1 MRIAV
6 IDDLEKDRERLSILI
21 EEVLKKYNCPFLI
34 ECYSSAE
41 DFLEV
46 FKRESFDLCFMDIF
60 MDGMNG
66 MEASQK
72 IALMD
77 PECRIIFLTTS
88 MEYLAQG
95 YNVRAW
101 RYLIKPV
108 DAQIIG
114 QVLPECIEQAE
125 LNKRRLSIRLNGRNY
140 EIPYSKI
147 LYIVRVKRNIEI
159 HLRNRTVTLSSTQSF
174 QETTEDVLKDY
185 RFILSCKGVVVNMA
199 HVSKLE
205 KADFIMDNGDR
216 IPVSQRRLSAVTDT
230 YLNFVFEYL

>member
-1 MRIAV
+1 M
-6 IDDLEKDRERLSILI
+6 L
-21 EEVLKKYNCPFLI
+21 
-34 ECYSSAE
+34 
-41 DFLEV
+41 
-46 FKRESFDLCFMDIF
+46 
-60 MDGMNG
+60 
-66 MEASQK
+66 
-72 IALMD
+72 
-77 PECRIIFLTTS
+77 
-88 MEYLAQG
+88 
-95 YNVRAW
+95 RAW

-125 LNKRRLSIRLNGRNY
+125 LNKRRLSVRLNGRNY

-159 HLRNRTVTLSSTQSF
+159 HMRNRMVTLSSTQSF